1 MGLSRFVMAI
11 SVLFMCCGAILF
23 LIGGVAIA
31 RGAAQLARVLG
42 FAPLATGVVTI
53 IAGGGVPEL
62 FLLVRAQALGGPEL
76 AVGAVFGSAVAF
88 LTLVPGIAAVA
99 LRPLDCP
106 LKVVVRDVGTLA
118 AVTLLVIPLAS
129 GLVPPQVGGG
139 LLLVAFAAYLWLV
152 YRSDRRRPAHQSVMV
167 AQAEAMA
174 ANRGGFSV
182 GVFIVLLGMIAV
194 MMAAHLVVSG
204 TVVLARISGLP
215 HTLLGGVLV
224 ALLLGL
230 PQAVILWSTCRRSG
244 YDIFFGQLVA
254 AAVLNLTLVPGLLG
268 LSGCLRF
275 EGLSVPALCL
285 QGIFCLVLAAM
296 VAGRWRISRKQ
307 GYVLLGAYSIYLVT
321 LAVWLNLLSYLPIH
335 L

>member
-1 MGLSRFVMAI
+1 MAI
-11 SVLFMCCGAILF
+11 SVLFICSSVILF
-23 LIGGVAIA
+23 LAGGLAIA
-31 RGAAQLARVLG
+31 RGAAQLARVLR
-42 FAPLATGVVTI
+42 FAPLVTGLVTI

-88 LTLVPGIAAVA
+88 LTLVPGIVA
-99 LRPLDCP
+99 IAFRPLDCP
-106 LKVVVRDVGTLA
+106 LKVVVRDVGMLG
-118 AVTLLVIPLAS
+118 AVTLLVIPLS
-129 GLVPPQVGGG
+129 CGLVPPRVGGG
-139 LLLVAFAAYLWLV
+139 LLLVAFAAYLWLIFT
-152 YRSDRRRPAHQSVMV
+152 SDRRRPAHQSVLV

-174 ANRGGFSV
+174 ASRGGFPV

-204 TVVLARISGLP
+204 TVVLARISNLP
-215 HTLLGGVLV
+215 HALVGGVLV

-230 PQAVILWSTCRRSG
+230 PQAAILWGSSRKCG

-254 AAVLNLTLVPGLLG
+254 AAVCNLTLVPGLLG
-268 LSGCLRF
+268 LSGFLRF
-275 EGLSVPALCL
+275 EGVSVPTLCL

-335 L
+335 F